1 MRGAYLAALA
11 VSLAGLAVLDVRFR
25 LVLARDLR
33 RGLVTLGVGLVAF
46 LVWDLAGIGLGIF
59 RRGDGRWSSGV
70 EIVPHLPV
78 EEPVF
83 LLLLCYVTLELVEG
97 ARRLLARTGGMRSRD
112 ARTGGGAPR

>member
-33 RGLVTLGVGLVAF
+33 RGLATLGIGLAAF

-83 LLLLCYVTLELVEG
+83 LLLLCYVTLELVEA
-97 ARRLLARTGGMRSRD
+97 ARRLVALRTVARTGD
-112 ARTGGGAPR
+112 ARTGGEARR